1 MKFQITVEIFNEKK
15 NRNVT
20 TKDLKP
26 FGTISFVK
34 GLTKALKKSI
44 KASCW
49 PFDAKIHVSVLDK
62 PKQKQS

>member
-1 MKFQITVEIFNEKK
+1 
-15 NRNVT
+15 VT

-49 PFDAKIHVSVLDK
+49 PFDAKINVSVLDK